1 METEQTPL
9 PSSDG
14 DEIWDKIEAQE
25 DENTVVEISAQ
36 ELQELEEFLSG
47 VRQIILSHERR
58 LTSIEKFLLAAM
70 QGASDEV
77 DSDESEGTGEGSPDG
92 DSEQATADGGGNA
105 SDSGGTEV
113 PSNDS

>member
-1 METEQTPL
+1 METERTPL

-58 LTSIEKFLLAAM
+58 ITSIEKFLLSAM
-70 QGASDEV
+70 GVADEV
-77 DSDESEGTGEGSPDG
+77 EDNEAEGTGEGSPSG
-92 DSEQATADGGGNA
+92 DTKPTAVDGGGDA
-105 SDSGGTEV
+105 PDAGGTEV
-113 PSNDS
+113 PGENS

>member
-1 METEQTPL
+1 METERTPL

-14 DEIWDKIEAQE
+14 DEVWDKIEAQE

-58 LTSIEKFLLAAM
+58 ITSIEKFLLSAM
-70 QGASDEV
+70 GVADEV
-77 DSDESEGTGEGSPDG
+77 DSNETEGTGEGSPDG
-92 DSEQATADGGGNA
+92 DAQPEAPAGGG
-105 SDSGGTEV
+105 DTPDTGGTEV
-113 PSNDS
+113 PGEDS